1 MKLQKKTEMRN
12 PSARRSQL
20 QADKLLVVSVSVFA
34 FLLLALPVAVLML
47 RGVSSRAW
55 EGLPNSSTILAATLL
70 SFVSTFAVVCLAA
83 LLGTPLAY
91 ALSRYKFRGKR
102 FVSLFI
108 ELPIVMPPAVAG
120 LALLLTFGRNGVIGS
135 LLADSGIIIP
145 FSILAVIIAQFFISA
160 PFYIRSAQ
168 VGFSSIANEI
178 EDAARV
184 DGAHGWLMFWYI
196 TLPIAWRALISG
208 MILSW
213 ARALGEFGAT
223 ILFAGNLQGK
233 TQTMPLL
240 VYSIFERDIDA
251 AIWTGLVLIVLAMI
265 ALFLSQ
271 SFARAQDRLN

>member
-1 MKLQKKTEMRN
+1 MNAKRKPK
-12 PSARRSQL
+12 PARPLHIQV
-20 QADKLLVVSVSVFA
+20 DKLLIFGVSAFA
-34 FLLLALPVAVLML
+34 FLLLATPIIVLML
-47 RGVSSRAW
+47 DGVASRAW
-55 EGLPNSSTILAATLL
+55 EGLPDSSTILSAALL
-70 SFVSTFAVVCLAA
+70 SFASTLVVVCLAA
-83 LLGTPLAY
+83 ILGTPLAY
-91 ALSRYKFRGKR
+91 VLSRYEFAAKR

-120 LALLLTFGRNGVIGS
+120 LALLLTFGRRGALGS
-135 LLADSGIIIP
+135 FLADAGIVIP

-168 VGFSSIANEI
+168 VGFSGISPEI

-208 MILSW
+208 MILTW

-240 VYSIFERDIDA
+240 VYSIFERDIKA
-251 AIWTGLVLIVLAMI
+251 AIWTGVILI
-265 ALFLSQ
+265 ALALFALFMSQ
-271 SFARAQDRLN
+271 WFARSQDRLTR

>member
-1 MKLQKKTEMRN
+1 M
-12 PSARRSQL
+12 
-20 QADKLLVVSVSVFA
+20 
-34 FLLLALPVAVLML
+34 LLALPVAVLMA

-55 EGLPNSSTILAATLL
+55 EGLPNSSAILSAILL
-70 SFVSTFAVVCLAA
+70 SFASTFAVVCLAA
-83 LLGTPLAY
+83 VLGTPLAY
-91 ALSRYKFRGKR
+91 ALSRYRFRGKR

-120 LALLLTFGRNGVIGS
+120 LALLLTFGRTGFIGS
-135 LLADSGIIIP
+135 LLADSGVIIP

-271 SFARAQDRLN
+271 SFARAQDRLT

>member
-1 MKLQKKTEMRN
+1 MTPTRPQHPAPKSHIPIGKY
-12 PSARRSQL
+12 
-20 QADKLLVVSVSVFA
+20 LLF
-34 FLLLALPVAVLML
+34 
-47 RGVSSRAW
+47 GVSTITFMLMAVPIFVLIMNGIVSRAW
-55 EGLPNSSTILAATLL
+55 EGLPNSSTILNAITL
-70 SFVSTFAVVCLAA
+70 SFISTLVVVGLIA

-91 ALSRYKFRGKR
+91 VLSRYSFKGQR

-120 LALLLTFGRNGVIGS
+120 LALLLTFGRRGAIGAPLS
-135 LLADSGIIIP
+135 ELGIIIP

-168 VGFSSIANEI
+168 VGFSSIPTEV

-184 DGAHGWLMFWYI
+184 DGASGWLMFWYI
-196 TLPIAWRALISG
+196 TLPIAWRALASG

-223 ILFAGNLQGK
+223 ILFAGNLQGR

-240 VYSIFERDIDA
+240 VYSVFERDISA
-251 AIWTGLVLIVLAMI
+251 AIWTGLILIILALI

-271 SFARAQDRLN
+271 WFARTQDRLI

>member
-1 MKLQKKTEMRN
+1 MLRVNRKMKPT
-12 PSARRSQL
+12 PAPRSKL
-20 QADKLLVVSVSVFA
+20 QADRLLVFSISAFA
-34 FLLLALPVAVLML
+34 LLLLATPVAVLIV
-47 RGVSSRAW
+47 RGVESRAW
-55 EGLPNSSTILAATLL
+55 QGLPDSAAILSAIWL
-70 SFVSTFAVVCLAA
+70 SFASTAAVVCLAA
-83 LLGTPLAY
+83 VLGTPLAWV
-91 ALSRYKFRGKR
+91 LSRYRFVGKR

-120 LALLLTFGRNGVIGS
+120 LALLLTFGRTGAVGAY
-135 LLADSGIIIP
+135 LADAGIIIP
-145 FSILAVIIAQFFISA
+145 FSIAAVIIAQFFISA

-168 VGFSSIANEI
+168 VGFSSISPEV

-196 TLPIAWRALISG
+196 TLPIAWRALFSG
-208 MILSW
+208 MILTW

-251 AIWTGLVLIVLAMI
+251 AIWTGVILIVLALG

-271 SFARAQDRLN
+271 SFARAQDRMTR

>member
-1 MKLQKKTEMRN
+1 MMSKHQI
-12 PSARRSQL
+12 PPARHNQPK
-20 QADKLLVVSVSVFA
+20 ADRLLVFAISAFA
-34 FLLLALPVAVLML
+34 FLLLAAPIVVLMA

-55 EGLPNSSTILAATLL
+55 EGLPNSSTILSATLL
-70 SFVSTFAVVCLAA
+70 SFASTSVVVCLTAV
-83 LLGTPLAY
+83 LGTPLAY
-91 ALSRYKFRGKR
+91 VLSRHEFRGKR

-120 LALLLTFGRNGVIGS
+120 LALLLTFGRTGVIGS
-135 LLADSGIIIP
+135 LLAETGVIIP

-168 VGFSSIANEI
+168 VGFAGISPEV

-184 DGAHGWLMFWYI
+184 DGAYGWLMFWYI

-271 SFARAQDRLN
+271 SFARSQDRLTH

>member
-1 MKLQKKTEMRN
+1 MLLAA
-12 PSARRSQL
+12 PVVVLLLSGIRSQ
-20 QADKLLVVSVSVFA
+20 
-34 FLLLALPVAVLML
+34 
-47 RGVSSRAW
+47 AW
-55 EGLPNSSTILAATLL
+55 EGLPDSATILSAALL
-70 SFVSTFAVVCLAA
+70 SFASTLAVVCLAA
-83 LLGTPLAY
+83 VLGTPLAY
-91 ALSRYKFRGKR
+91 VLSRYEFRGKR
-102 FVSLFI
+102 LVSLFI

-120 LALLLTFGRNGVIGS
+120 LALLLTFGRRGAIGS
-135 LLADSGIIIP
+135 LLAEAGIVIP

-168 VGFSSIANEI
+168 VGFSSIAAEV

-184 DGAHGWLMFWYI
+184 DGAYGWLMFWYI

-240 VYSIFERDIDA
+240 VYSIFERDINA
-251 AIWTGLVLIVLAMI
+251 AIWTGLILIVLALI
-265 ALFLSQ
+265 ALSLSQ
-271 SFARAQDRLN
+271 WLARAQDKMN